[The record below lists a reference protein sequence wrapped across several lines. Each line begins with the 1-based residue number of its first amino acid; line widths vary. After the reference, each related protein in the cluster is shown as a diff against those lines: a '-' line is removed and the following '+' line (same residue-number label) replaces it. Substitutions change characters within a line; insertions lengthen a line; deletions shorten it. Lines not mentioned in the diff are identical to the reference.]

1 MKEVCVLVLLLTI
14 ACILLTIYNYR
25 SESFSNPTSSVVP
38 DKFEDLKDCDR
49 DCAFLW
55 FTYSNVEPFSSAG
68 IAPYMISDVD
78 GIYTNQF
85 NVDSPHYDSL
95 SLKNLNEEH
104 QSYKTVT
111 LVYNLTPDALL
122 NSGWSSIALGG
133 FIIGQSSLPE
143 NVPGFEE
150 LEGHS
155 TGIWNG
161 SAVRLKRGRP
171 GDEPPAPHLVAAN
184 RITLNNGIVQMNPSY
199 FSNFLEK
206 LKHENGMWVSPDYWS
221 FYIGSKAAL
230 GPATGPT
237 SFIMGNHLVVMKMS
251 LQDYTSTHNHRLRV
265 EVWYDDF
272 TQVLKGTSLNLFE
285 VALSKTN
292 DELNLRIETDGD
304 VLNLQT
310 QVKKYEGGELVDSI
324 VEKDINMGVGIY
336 TDLEMDSEEILRPI
350 LRRSG
355 DGWIY
360 ASAGS
365 NSLGRKRRHSKLPEM
380 GREGINTVSYVSDNE
395 GEKIYINGGVV
406 LSRDIDDS
414 DTTAAFNRGLTGLVL
429 SVKAGA
435 GGVYGTDGP
444 DYNLVLQA
452 RARLTGIKWY
462 KEALTADEMFGAY
475 YEYLSDSEKVKYCD
489 DKYEGQINV
498 LKEEADGLQN
508 QIGVIEQEHG
518 YLVDELRSKID
529 TVKRQRDFVAG
540 SSISKKE
547 GELSVLDADSYNA
560 SRRASYLAKRNKTI
574 KARNYRLTILLIILS
589 VVLILSLLIK
599 YGKETKLGG
608 WLSSRWSEA
617 RARYEYHGPT
627 AELGSWS
634 N

>member
-38 DKFEDLKDCDR
+38 DKFEDLKGCDR
-49 DCAFLW
+49 GCVTEW
-55 FTYSNVEPFSSAG
+55 FSYSDVKPFSSRG
-68 IAPYMISDVD
+68 LAPYMISDVD

-122 NSGWSSIALGG
+122 NSGWSSISLGG

-161 SAVRLKRGRP
+161 RTGTNT
-171 GDEPPAPHLVAAN
+171 G
-184 RITLNNGIVQMNPSY
+184 ITVNNGIVQMNTSF
-199 FSNFLEK
+199 FSRFSDE
-206 LKHENGMWVSPDYWS
+206 LKGENGMWVSPDYWS
-221 FYIGSKAAL
+221 TRDIL

-272 TQVLKGTSLNLFE
+272 TQVLKGISLNLFE

-365 NSLGRKRRHSKLPEM
+365 NSLGIKRRHSKLPEM

-435 GGVYGTDGP
+435 SGVYGTDGP

-498 LKEEADGLQN
+498 LKAEADGLQN

>member
-38 DKFEDLKDCDR
+38 DKFEDLKGCDR
-49 DCAFLW
+49 GCVMEW
-55 FTYSNVEPFSSAG
+55 FSYSHVEPFSSEG
-68 IAPYMISDVD
+68 FAPYMISDVD

-161 SAVRLKRGRP
+161 RTGTNT
-171 GDEPPAPHLVAAN
+171 G
-184 RITLNNGIVQMNPSY
+184 ITVNNGIVQMNTSF
-199 FSNFLEK
+199 FSRFSDK
-206 LKHENGMWVSPDYWS
+206 LKHENGTWVSPDYWRDGD
-221 FYIGSKAAL
+221 IL

-292 DELNLRIETDGD
+292 DELNLRIEMDGD

-547 GELSVLDADSYNA
+547 GEISVLDADSYNA

>member
-38 DKFEDLKDCDR
+38 DKFEDLKDCERNNNDGNSNLCVSEWFSYSDVKPWTWRR
-49 DCAFLW
+49 DKTW
-55 FTYSNVEPFSSAG
+55 SK
-68 IAPYMISDVD
+68 YMISDVD

-161 SAVRLKRGRP
+161 AGTNT
-171 GDEPPAPHLVAAN
+171 G
-184 RITLNNGIVQMNPSY
+184 ITVNNGIVQMNTSF
-199 FSNFLEK
+199 FSRFLDE
-206 LKHENGMWVSPDYWS
+206 LKGENGMWVSPKYNGTSLDT
-221 FYIGSKAAL
+221 L
-230 GPATGPT
+230 TGPT

-292 DELNLRIETDGD
+292 DELNLRIEMDGD

-336 TDLEMDSEEILRPI
+336 TDLEMDREEILRPI

-365 NSLGRKRRHSKLPEM
+365 NSLGIKRRHSKLPEM

-435 GGVYGTDGP
+435 SGVYGTDGP

-489 DKYEGQINV
+489 DKYAGQINV

-529 TVKRQRDFVAG
+529 KVKRQRDFVAG

>member
-38 DKFEDLKDCDR
+38 DKFEDLKGCDR
-49 DCAFLW
+49 DCVTEW
-55 FTYSNVEPFSSAG
+55 FSYSDVKPFSAYTSG
-68 IAPYMISDVD
+68 YMISDVD

-85 NVDSPHYDSL
+85 YVDSPHYDSL

-161 SAVRLKRGRP
+161 RTGTNT
-171 GDEPPAPHLVAAN
+171 G
-184 RITLNNGIVQMNPSY
+184 ITVNNGIVQMYASY
-199 FSNFLEK
+199 FSYILDK
-206 LKHENGMWVSPDYWS
+206 LKHENGMWVSPGGI
-221 FYIGSKAAL
+221 FGSMSRKWKNTL

-292 DELNLRIETDGD
+292 DELNLRIEMDGD

-336 TDLEMDSEEILRPI
+336 TDLEMDREEILRPI

-365 NSLGRKRRHSKLPEM
+365 NSLGIKRRHSKLPEM

-435 GGVYGTDGP
+435 SGVYGTDGP

-498 LKEEADGLQN
+498 LKEEADVLQN

-529 TVKRQRDFVAG
+529 KVKRQRDFVAG

>member
-1 MKEVCVLVLLLTI
+1 
-14 ACILLTIYNYR
+14 
-25 SESFSNPTSSVVP
+25 
-38 DKFEDLKDCDR
+38 
-49 DCAFLW
+49 
-55 FTYSNVEPFSSAG
+55 
-68 IAPYMISDVD
+68 MISDVD

-85 NVDSPHYDSL
+85 NVENPHYDSL

-161 SAVRLKRGRP
+161 RTGTNT
-171 GDEPPAPHLVAAN
+171 G
-184 RITLNNGIVQMNPSY
+184 ITVNNGIVQMNTSF
-199 FSNFLEK
+199 FSRFSDK
-206 LKHENGMWVSPDYWS
+206 LKHENGTWVSPDYWRDGD
-221 FYIGSKAAL
+221 IL

-292 DELNLRIETDGD
+292 DELNLRIEMDGD

-547 GELSVLDADSYNA
+547 GEISVLDADSYNA

>member
-38 DKFEDLKDCDR
+38 DKFEDLKGCDKDCVME
-49 DCAFLW
+49 W
-55 FTYSNVEPFSSAG
+55 FSYSDVKPFSSEAF
-68 IAPYMISDVD
+68 APYMISDVD

-85 NVDSPHYDSL
+85 YVDSPHYDSL

-161 SAVRLKRGRP
+161 RTGTNT
-171 GDEPPAPHLVAAN
+171 G
-184 RITLNNGIVQMNPSY
+184 ITVNNGIVQMNTSF
-199 FSNFLEK
+199 FSRFSDE
-206 LKHENGMWVSPDYWS
+206 LKGENGMWVSPDYWGTRD
-221 FYIGSKAAL
+221 ILGS
-230 GPATGPT
+230 ATGPT

-272 TQVLKGTSLNLFE
+272 TQVLKGISLNLFE

-589 VVLILSLLIK
+589 VMLILSLLIK

>member
-49 DCAFLW
+49 GCVMEW
-55 FTYSNVEPFSSAG
+55 FSYSHVEPFSSEG
-68 IAPYMISDVD
+68 FAPYMISDVD

-85 NVDSPHYDSL
+85 NAGSPHYDSL

-143 NVPGFEE
+143 NGPGFEE

-161 SAVRLKRGRP
+161 HEVRP
-171 GDEPPAPHLVAAN
+171 YQAPLLTV
-184 RITLNNGIVQMNPSY
+184 NNGIVQIYASY
-199 FSNFLEK
+199 FSNFLDK
-206 LKHENGMWVSPDYWS
+206 LKHENGMWVSPDNIFASMW
-221 FYIGSKAAL
+221 KNAL

-292 DELNLRIETDGD
+292 DELNLRIEMDGD

-365 NSLGRKRRHSKLPEM
+365 NSLGRKRRHSKLPKM
-380 GREGINTVSYVSDNE
+380 GRVGINTVSYVSDNE

-435 GGVYGTDGP
+435 SGVYGTDGQE
-444 DYNLVLQA
+444 YNLVLQA

-462 KEALTADEMFGAY
+462 KEGLTADEMFGAY

-498 LKEEADGLQN
+498 LKAEADGLQN
-508 QIGVIEQEHG
+508 QIGIIEQEHG

-529 TVKRQRDFVAG
+529 KVKRQRDFVAG

>member
-49 DCAFLW
+49 DCVSEW
-55 FTYSNVEPFSSAG
+55 FSYSDVKPFSSYSSDMSRF
-68 IAPYMISDVD
+68 APYMISDVD

-85 NVDSPHYDSL
+85 YVGYQSPHYDSL

-161 SAVRLKRGRP
+161 RTGTNT
-171 GDEPPAPHLVAAN
+171 G
-184 RITLNNGIVQMNPSY
+184 ITVNNGIVQMNTSF
-199 FSNFLEK
+199 FSKFSDE
-206 LKHENGMWVSPDYWS
+206 LKGENGMWVSPDYWS
-221 FYIGSKAAL
+221 TRDILGS
-230 GPATGPT
+230 ATGPT

-272 TQVLKGTSLNLFE
+272 TQVLKGISLNLFE

>member
-38 DKFEDLKDCDR
+38 DKFEDLKDCDK
-49 DCAFLW
+49 DCMGEW
-55 FTYSNVEPFSSAG
+55 FSYSNVKPFSSEG
-68 IAPYMISDVD
+68 FAPYMISDVD

-150 LEGHS
+150 LEEHS

-161 SAVRLKRGRP
+161 AGTQFSPP
-171 GDEPPAPHLVAAN
+171 GFTV
-184 RITLNNGIVQMNPSY
+184 NNGIVELNKVY
-199 FSNFLEK
+199 FSAALDK
-206 LKHENGMWVSPDYWS
+206 LKHENGMWVRTGEGPS
-221 FYIGSKAAL
+221 FL
-230 GPATGPT
+230 GLATGPT

-292 DELNLRIETDGD
+292 DELNLRIEMDGD

>member
-38 DKFEDLKDCDR
+38 DKFEDLKGCDR
-49 DCAFLW
+49 GCVTEW
-55 FTYSNVEPFSSAG
+55 FSYSDVKPFSSEAF
-68 IAPYMISDVD
+68 APYMISDVD

-85 NVDSPHYDSL
+85 YVDSPHYDSL

-161 SAVRLKRGRP
+161 RTGTNT
-171 GDEPPAPHLVAAN
+171 G
-184 RITLNNGIVQMNPSY
+184 ITVNNGIVQMNTSF
-199 FSNFLEK
+199 FSRFSDE
-206 LKHENGMWVSPDYWS
+206 LKGENGMWVSPDYWGTRD
-221 FYIGSKAAL
+221 ILGS
-230 GPATGPT
+230 ATGPT

-272 TQVLKGTSLNLFE
+272 TQVLKGISLNLFE

-589 VVLILSLLIK
+589 VMLILSLLIK

>member
-1 MKEVCVLVLLLTI
+1 
-14 ACILLTIYNYR
+14 
-25 SESFSNPTSSVVP
+25 
-38 DKFEDLKDCDR
+38 
-49 DCAFLW
+49 
-55 FTYSNVEPFSSAG
+55 
-68 IAPYMISDVD
+68 MISDVD

-161 SAVRLKRGRP
+161 RTGTNT
-171 GDEPPAPHLVAAN
+171 G
-184 RITLNNGIVQMNPSY
+184 ITVNNGIVQMNTSF
-199 FSNFLEK
+199 FSKFSDE
-206 LKHENGMWVSPDYWS
+206 LKGENGMWVSPDYWS
-221 FYIGSKAAL
+221 TRDILGS
-230 GPATGPT
+230 ATGPT

-272 TQVLKGTSLNLFE
+272 TQVLKGISLNLFE

>member
-38 DKFEDLKDCDR
+38 DKFEDLKGCDR
-49 DCAFLW
+49 GCVMEW
-55 FTYSNVEPFSSAG
+55 FSYSHVEPFSSEG
-68 IAPYMISDVD
+68 FAPYMISDVD

-161 SAVRLKRGRP
+161 RTGTNT
-171 GDEPPAPHLVAAN
+171 G
-184 RITLNNGIVQMNPSY
+184 ITVNNGIVQMNTSF
-199 FSNFLEK
+199 FSRFSDK
-206 LKHENGMWVSPDYWS
+206 LKHENGTWVSPDYWRGGD
-221 FYIGSKAAL
+221 IL

-292 DELNLRIETDGD
+292 DELNLRIEMDGD

-547 GELSVLDADSYNA
+547 GEISVLDADSYNA

>member
-1 MKEVCVLVLLLTI
+1 
-14 ACILLTIYNYR
+14 
-25 SESFSNPTSSVVP
+25 
-38 DKFEDLKDCDR
+38 
-49 DCAFLW
+49 
-55 FTYSNVEPFSSAG
+55 
-68 IAPYMISDVD
+68 MISDVD

-150 LEGHS
+150 LEEHS

-161 SAVRLKRGRP
+161 AGTQFSPP
-171 GDEPPAPHLVAAN
+171 GFTV
-184 RITLNNGIVQMNPSY
+184 NNGIVELNKVY
-199 FSNFLEK
+199 FSAALDK
-206 LKHENGMWVSPDYWS
+206 LKHENGMWVRTGEGPS
-221 FYIGSKAAL
+221 FL
-230 GPATGPT
+230 GLATGPT

-292 DELNLRIETDGD
+292 DELNLRIEMDGD

-435 GGVYGTDGP
+435 SGVYGTDGP

-498 LKEEADGLQN
+498 LKAEADGLQN

>member
-49 DCAFLW
+49 GCAWEW
-55 FTYSNVEPFSSAG
+55 FTYSNVEPFSSEG
-68 IAPYMISDVD
+68 FAPYMISDVD

-161 SAVRLKRGRP
+161 ADLPTFGFTV
-171 GDEPPAPHLVAAN
+171 
-184 RITLNNGIVQMNPSY
+184 NNGIVELNKVY
-199 FSNFLEK
+199 FDADLVDK
-206 LKHENGMWVSPDYWS
+206 LKHENGMWVRTGEGPS
-221 FYIGSKAAL
+221 FL
-230 GPATGPT
+230 GFATGPT

-292 DELNLRIETDGD
+292 DELNLRIEMDGD

-406 LSRDIDDS
+406 LSQDIDDS

-435 GGVYGTDGP
+435 SGVYGTDGP

-508 QIGVIEQEHG
+508 QIGAIEQEHG

-599 YGKETKLGG
+599 YGKGTKLGD

>member
-38 DKFEDLKDCDR
+38 DKFEDLKGCDR
-49 DCAFLW
+49 GCVMEW
-55 FTYSNVEPFSSAG
+55 FSYSDVKPFSSEG
-68 IAPYMISDVD
+68 FQYMISDVD

-161 SAVRLKRGRP
+161 REVRRYQVPL
-171 GDEPPAPHLVAAN
+171 LTV
-184 RITLNNGIVQMNPSY
+184 NNGIVQIHASY
-199 FSNFLEK
+199 FSNFLDK
-206 LKHENGMWVSPDYWS
+206 LKHENGMWVSPDSWA
-221 FYIGSKAAL
+221 KAAL
-230 GPATGPT
+230 GPTTGPT
-237 SFIMGNHLVVMKMS
+237 SFIMGNHLVVMKIS

-292 DELNLRIETDGD
+292 DELNLRIEMDGD

-365 NSLGRKRRHSKLPEM
+365 NSLGIKRRHSKLPEM
-380 GREGINTVSYVSDNE
+380 GRVGINTVSYVSDNE

-435 GGVYGTDGP
+435 SGVYGTDGP

-489 DKYEGQINV
+489 DKYAGQINV

-529 TVKRQRDFVAG
+529 KVKRQRDFVAG

>member
-14 ACILLTIYNYR
+14 VCILLTIYNYR
-25 SESFSNPTSSVVP
+25 SESFSNPTSSVLP

-49 DCAFLW
+49 DCMGEW
-55 FTYSNVEPFSSAG
+55 FSYSNVKPFSSEG
-68 IAPYMISDVD
+68 FAPYMISDVD

-150 LEGHS
+150 LEEHS

-161 SAVRLKRGRP
+161 AGTQFSPP
-171 GDEPPAPHLVAAN
+171 GFTV
-184 RITLNNGIVQMNPSY
+184 NNGIVELNKVY
-199 FSNFLEK
+199 FSAALDK
-206 LKHENGMWVSPDYWS
+206 LKHENGMWVRTGEGPS
-221 FYIGSKAAL
+221 FL
-230 GPATGPT
+230 GLATGPT

-292 DELNLRIETDGD
+292 DELNLRIEMDGD

-435 GGVYGTDGP
+435 SGVYGTDGP

-498 LKEEADGLQN
+498 LKAEADGLQN